1 MGAAQDLG
9 WSQAPRPR
17 DGAGFTYLELLVA
30 LSIFAAVSLLILQT
44 FIVGMAHAGRANE
57 RAAATTIALQIM
69 EQIRAS
75 ANPYTWVNSGPMART
90 GLPLP
95 FPYSGVTNPSPHT
108 FQVAVDFVQDD
119 NLTITTATV
128 RVYRPADPDAAPLVS
143 LTTVLDDQ

>member
-1 MGAAQDLG
+1 MASAQEPG
-9 WSQAPRPR
+9 RSRSPGSR
-17 DGAGFTYLELLVA
+17 DRTGFTYLELLVA
-30 LSIFAAVSLLILQT
+30 LSLFAAVSLLILQA

-75 ANPYTWVNSGPMART
+75 ANPYTWVNSGPMPRT
-90 GLPLP
+90 ALPLP
-95 FPYSGVTNPSPHT
+95 FPYSGVANPSPHT

-128 RVYRPADPDAAPLVS
+128 RVYRPADPDTDPLVS